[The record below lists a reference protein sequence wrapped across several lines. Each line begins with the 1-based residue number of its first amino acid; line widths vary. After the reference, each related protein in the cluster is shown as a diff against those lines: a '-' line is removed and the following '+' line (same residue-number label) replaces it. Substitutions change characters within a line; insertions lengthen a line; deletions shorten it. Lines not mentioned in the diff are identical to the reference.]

1 MLARVLEKLLECL
14 IPSSDGD
21 EILGDLREGRRDA
34 GRRGRWAAGWHVS
47 RLAGMILYYAVVRAM
62 NALRRRGRQLWRRSS
77 MSELTHPPRAGVR
90 ILRLLIRGSSTSDLR
105 FAARSLRRQPGFAIV
120 AVGALAVGIAVNAIG
135 FAILD
140 AALWRPLPVP
150 DADRLVSVRV
160 HMPQE
165 DRTPYPSIEQFL
177 QWRARVADSVD
188 AMVLYQGRR
197 KLVEWPD
204 GRVDD
209 VSTQPV
215 SEGFFS
221 LLGAGAIHGRTLA
234 AGDYEADATLVA
246 VVSHDFWQRTM
257 GADPGALGDVLRVN
271 GLPYVIVGVLSPD
284 FQFDTFSHDVFL
296 PLRVAGPGAVDPA
309 GDGGTVIARL
319 RQGATEEQLVAEL
332 TAAILPD
339 PDRDERPAA
348 QWIAAVEPL
357 RVRLYGWVGER
368 FGPLIG
374 VVAFVLLLVIANL
387 ANLTLVRA
395 TNRRRE
401 LAVRAAL
408 GAGRWQL
415 ARVVIAEVV
424 VVAIAAAGLG
434 LLLTSWGM
442 SILVRMDPLGVAS
455 THLKFDYRVAMA
467 VLGIAAV
474 AAALAAAWPAF
485 SAFRTDYRRRR
496 NDALRGRGGDW
507 GARGRRTLVVAQVA
521 CAMLLVT
528 GAGLLTKTIV
538 RMYQYDPGFDTR
550 NVLTFDTT
558 LPDRYADD
566 ASRLVAMEQ
575 IVERIE
581 ALPGVVSVGAV
592 AFGDYLASRNE
603 TEGGITLEGQQ
614 ERLPQ
619 QGSWID
625 AALEAGSYSYSHRY
639 FETQRIPVIR
649 GRSFTDADY
658 DRGTP
663 TVALINE
670 EAARRWWPEA
680 NGDVIGGRFKL
691 GPPSSPNPWLTVVG
705 VVATTRTTS
714 VRGLERAP
722 TPSVH
727 LPLTAGAGT
736 ELATMPAE
744 TGTFYFYLRTDAS
757 PRALVPSAR
766 AALRDVDPDLLMR
779 RPADQY
785 LSMLNGISY
794 YRASADVVLT
804 FATFGLVLAAMGLYG
819 TVACSVVRRTRE
831 IGIRIALG
839 AEAADVLRTVMSE
852 SVMLAG
858 LGIAAGLALSI
869 GLTRALES
877 MLFGV
882 NPLDPYVFAAVAT
895 FFVAVVAAAT
905 YLPARRATRVDPMIA
920 LRID

>member
-1 MLARVLEKLLECL
+1 
-14 IPSSDGD
+14 
-21 EILGDLREGRRDA
+21 
-34 GRRGRWAAGWHVS
+34 
-47 RLAGMILYYAVVRAM
+47 
-62 NALRRRGRQLWRRSS
+62 

-90 ILRLLIRGSSTSDLR
+90 ILRLPIRGSSTSDLR

-177 QWRARVADSVD
+177 QWRARVTDSVD
-188 AMVLYQGRR
+188 AMVAYQGRW
-197 KLVEWPD
+197 KLAEWPD
-204 GRVDD
+204 GRVDE

-215 SEGFFS
+215 SEGFFA
-221 LLGAGAIHGRTLA
+221 LLGARAIRGRTLA
-234 AGDYEADATLVA
+234 AADYEADATLVA
-246 VVSHDFWQRTM
+246 VVSHDFWQRTV
-257 GADPGALGDVLRVN
+257 GADPGALGEVLRVN

-284 FQFDTFSHDVFL
+284 FQFETFSHDLFL

-309 GDGGTVIARL
+309 GSGGTVIARL

-339 PDRDERPAA
+339 PDRDERAAA
-348 QWIAAVEPL
+348 QWVADLEPL
-357 RVRLYGWVGER
+357 RVHLYDWASER
-368 FGPLIG
+368 FGPFIG

-415 ARVVIAEVV
+415 ARVVIAEVA

-434 LLLTSWGM
+434 LLLTSWGI
-442 SILVRMDPLGVAS
+442 SILVRMNPLDVAS

-467 VLGIAAV
+467 ALGIAAV

-496 NDALRGRGGDW
+496 NDALRGPGGDW
-507 GARGRRTLVVAQVA
+507 GARGRHTLVVAQVA

-550 NVLTFDTT
+550 NVLTFYTT

-566 ASRLVAMEQ
+566 ASRLVALEQ
-575 IVERIE
+575 IVERFE
-581 ALPGVVSVGAV
+581 ALPGVLSVGAV
-592 AFGDYLASRNE
+592 ASGGWLAARMSE

-614 ERLPQ
+614 ERLTPE
-619 QGSWID
+619 GLSFD
-625 AALEAGSYSYSHRY
+625 AIREAGTYNYSRRY
-639 FETQRIPVIR
+639 FETQRIPVVR
-649 GRSFTDADY
+649 GRSFADADY

-663 TVALINE
+663 TVALVNE
-670 EAARRWWPEA
+670 EATRRWWPEA
-680 NGDVIGGRFKL
+680 NGDAIGRRFKL
-691 GPPSSPNPWLTVVG
+691 GPPSSPNPWLMVIG
-705 VVATTRTTS
+705 VVATTRMTS
-714 VRGLERAP
+714 VQGLKYP
-722 TPSVH
+722 PVPIVH
-727 LPLTAGAGT
+727 LPLAAGQGT
-736 ELATMPAE
+736 ELATMPIE
-744 TGTFYFYLRTDAS
+744 TGTFYFYLRTDAG
-757 PRALVPSAR
+757 PLALIPSAR
-766 AALRDVDPDLLMR
+766 AALRDVDPDFLMR
-779 RPADQY
+779 NPQDQY
-785 LSMLNGISY
+785 LGMVGAISY
-794 YRASADVVLT
+794 YRASADVVLA
-804 FATFGLVLAAMGLYG
+804 FATFGLALAAMGLYG
-819 TVACSVVRRTRE
+819 TVAYGVVRRTRE

-839 AEAADVLRTVMSE
+839 AEAADVLRTVMRE

-858 LGIAAGLALSI
+858 LGIAAGLALSL

-895 FFVAVVAAAT
+895 FFVAVVAIAA